1 MTLGEFIKKRKEELK
16 LKWKDFE
23 DAGISS
29 QTISCIINNKQKS
42 IMPVTRERM
51 ANVLQCSQG
60 DIQACLAEMPNPLRK
75 EAEKPEWKAGISIT
89 VRPKKKPKPEALA
102 PDPEE
107 PAETFDTDE
116 PEPEDDMMFPA
127 EPEKEAEED
136 EEQAEYTYSETKK
149 LEQMALNNYQ
159 QHLRDIAW
167 QIFLSGVP
175 GTHTVKDM
183 YADIGY
189 ALVQELGIKNKG
201 GESE

>member
-42 IMPVTRERM
+42 IMPATREKL
-51 ANVLQCSQG
+51 ATVLKCSQG
-60 DIQACLAEMPNPLRK
+60 EIQACMAEIPNPLRK
-75 EAEKPEWKAGISIT
+75 EAERPEGTAGISIMAK
-89 VRPKKKPKPEALA
+89 PKKKPKPEASA
-102 PDPEE
+102 PDPKDEE
-107 PAETFDTDE
+107 PAEVFQ
-116 PEPEDDMMFPA
+116 PKPEDDDD
-127 EPEKEAEED
+127 D
-136 EEQAEYTYSETKK
+136 EEQAEYTLSEVKT
-149 LEQMALNNYQ
+149 LEQIALNDYK
-159 QHLRDIAW
+159 QHLRELAW

-175 GTHTVKDM
+175 GTHTMKDI

-201 GESE
+201 GETE